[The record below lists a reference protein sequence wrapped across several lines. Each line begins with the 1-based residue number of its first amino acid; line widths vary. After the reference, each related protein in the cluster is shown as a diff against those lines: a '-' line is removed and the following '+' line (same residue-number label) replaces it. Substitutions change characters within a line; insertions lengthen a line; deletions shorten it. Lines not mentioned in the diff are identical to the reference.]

1 MFDLSKRVGFG
12 LRKNSDF
19 SLRFFPLGEPFGV
32 FFLKPFWGNFLTIF
46 CRVLSVLQ
54 LL

>member
-1 MFDLSKRVGFG
+1 
-12 LRKNSDF
+12 
-19 SLRFFPLGEPFGV
+19 LGEPFGV
-32 FFLKPFWGNFLTIF
+32 FLKPFWGHFLTIF